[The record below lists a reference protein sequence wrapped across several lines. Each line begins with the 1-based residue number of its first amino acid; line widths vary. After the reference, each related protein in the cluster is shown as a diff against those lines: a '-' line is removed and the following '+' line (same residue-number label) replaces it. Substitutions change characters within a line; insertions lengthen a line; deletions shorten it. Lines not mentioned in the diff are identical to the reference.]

1 MRVHLTALAI
11 AWGLTLGVCV
21 SPTAASLGKAGKP
34 AAACYSDGDCP
45 PGYLCTSMIYMGSS
59 LSPICL
65 AGPSQCH
72 SDADCPGD
80 YACDRGAWFHA
91 GAFGLASDDSGT
103 CSPREARQKTTI
115 KFGRRHGSSE
125 PN

>member
-11 AWGLTLGVCV
+11 AWGLVALVCA
-21 SPTAASLGKAGKP
+21 SQAAASWGQARKA

-91 GAFGLASDDSGT
+91 GASGLARDDSGT
-103 CSPREARQKTTI
+103 CSPREAGQQGPV